1 MALPPR
7 GTNVRQPVAGHG
19 MANGPASASD
29 LALLLASWELA
40 LRAERKSP
48 QTVKAYG
55 DGVRRFITWAEGH
68 DRSPDLDRPT
78 VAAFVADLLD
88 AGAEASTARSRQLA
102 VRRFSRWLEE
112 EGEID
117 RDQLVGVAPPKLD
130 QKVYEPLTDAQLRG
144 LVAACSGLGPFRD
157 RRDEALVRFMVE
169 TGCRAGEVVVMK
181 LSDLQLAAGTALVR
195 RGKGGKGRSVPFGPQ
210 TTRALDRYIRARRTH
225 RLAGTDAL
233 WLGDRGKQFSYWGLH
248 KALGLRARRAGIPGF
263 HPHILRHTAAHRWLA
278 AGGSEGGLMAV
289 AGWTRPDM
297 LARYTRARAS
307 ERAAEEARRLNLG
320 EL

>member
-181 LSDLQLAAGTALVR
+181 LSDLQLPAGTALVR

-263 HPHILRHTAAHRWLA
+263 QPHILRHTAAHRWLA

>member
-248 KALGLRARRAGIPGF
+248 EALGLRARRAGIPGF